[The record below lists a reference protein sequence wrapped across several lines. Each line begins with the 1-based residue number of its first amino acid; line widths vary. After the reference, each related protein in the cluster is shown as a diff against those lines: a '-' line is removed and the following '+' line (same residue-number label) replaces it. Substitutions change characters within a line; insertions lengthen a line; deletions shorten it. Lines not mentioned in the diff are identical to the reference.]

1 MKIII
6 ICFLISVAWCSCSQ
20 YTTRETCI
28 NNCFCTWFEDASR
41 HHPGPDACVFSCDD
55 NHYDKH
61 CYHSTEFKCTALTM
75 SLASVGFV
83 IVSTMIGLLSVILCV
98 LFWIVIGCAICLFA
112 GVGYLFMIISDVIG
126 LRVAITI
133 LASLLCSGTA
143 VVVVSSAIFVGMM
156 YLPMLSAAS

>member
-20 YTTRETCI
+20 YTTKETCI

-41 HHPGPDACVFSCDD
+41 HHPGPDACVFS
-55 NHYDKH
+55 
-61 CYHSTEFKCTALTM
+61 F
-75 SLASVGFV
+75 